1 MGPVGNRDALNV
13 CVCVCVFLRRSI
25 ISMWPGCVC
34 VCVCVRVCGSSP
46 TFGQG
51 AGDEDPPE
59 GGDIGEVRVAP
70 YGGVEVALQGL
81 GVHNPPVVGHVDG
94 ATSWVCQTK

>member
-13 CVCVCVFLRRSI
+13 CVSQKVKYVARLSFCVSVCLCVCACV
-25 ISMWPGCVC
+25 PVC
-34 VCVCVRVCGSSP
+34 VL
-46 TFGQG
+46 TFSQG

-59 GGDIGEVRVAP
+59 GGDVGEVGVAP

-81 GVHNPPVVGHVDG
+81 GIHNSPVVGHVDG
-94 ATSWVCQTK
+94 ATS